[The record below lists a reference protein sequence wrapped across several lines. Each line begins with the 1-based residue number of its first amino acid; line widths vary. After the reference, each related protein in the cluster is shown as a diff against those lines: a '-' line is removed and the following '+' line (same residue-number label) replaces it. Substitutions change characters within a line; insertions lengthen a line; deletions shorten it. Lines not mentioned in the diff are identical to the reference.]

1 MRKFTYR
8 ISVADFRDAY
18 LDARAD
24 NDGHGEVFFCWVLER
39 CVRGYAPVSSRQVIQ
54 QFVKAKPERFMK
66 DYNNGV
72 IITHLMKSKYRDVRD
87 PRLALLNSLPDKH
100 ILEFEMHEFF
110 RY

>member
-1 MRKFTYR
+1 MHKFTYR

-66 DYNNGV
+66 DCNVV
-72 IITHLMKSKYRDVRD
+72 IITYLMKSKYRDVRD
-87 PRLALLNSLPDKH
+87 PRRALLNSLPDNH
-100 ILEFEMHEFF
+100 ILEFEMRESF
-110 RY
+110 RF